1 MGTRIMLAAPLYNL
15 ERWMHNPR
23 LSLHALG
30 FTLVLVAVLLVLK
43 PIIMRYFDKKRIEK
57 QKQEAFLLLKDI
69 CAPYWL
75 FLD

>member
-1 MGTRIMLAAPLYNL
+1 MLAAPLYNL

-57 QKQEAFLLLKDI
+57 QK
-69 CAPYWL
+69 
-75 FLD
+75 